1 MKFPDWK
8 ETFGHLHI
16 TDSIRV
22 LLDELKTFEHDAERQ
37 ASARFKELREFEEK
51 VEKMLIAEWEVF
63 LAKAEGH
70 HGDYN

>member
-8 ETFGHLHI
+8 EAFGHIHI
-16 TDSIRV
+16 TDSIRE
-22 LLDELKTFEHDAERQ
+22 LLDELKTFEHDAERE
-37 ASARFKELREFEEK
+37 ASARFKALREFEEK